1 MEQRLVCDTV
11 RDLLPM
17 YIDHMTSEASNE
29 SIEGHME
36 NCQECRDALEQM
48 RSPVRVEAAPEVK
61 DFRKFLKKSKM
72 SLLYWMAGAA
82 ALIAIVA
89 CFIVN
94 LAVDQRLSWFYIVG
108 IGIVTAYLPAYVWIT
123 ASKHRFVKG
132 LAVLSICVFLV
143 VGTVQ
148 IVLYYLMGI
157 GEMWFWEIGLPVT
170 VLWLVIVWAGVAFH
184 GCFHTNALISLSVI
198 TFLAVPGNYLTQ
210 CLTGDCQGIHSLDIG
225 SIADGMGNGLA
236 AVLLLLAGLAWQ
248 RRKGKKEDGE

>member
-1 MEQRLVCDTV
+1 MEQKLVCDTV

-48 RSPVRVEAAPEVK
+48 RRPVRVEAAPEVK
-61 DFRKFLKKSKM
+61 EFRKFLKKSKM
-72 SLLYWMAGAA
+72 SLLYWIAGAA
-82 ALIAIVA
+82 ALIAVVA

-94 LAVDQRLSWFYIVG
+94 LAVDQKLTWFYIVG
-108 IGIVTAYLPAYVWIT
+108 AGILTAYLPVYVWIT
-123 ASKHRFVKG
+123 ASEHRLVKG
-132 LAVLSICVFLV
+132 LAVLSACAVLV

-184 GCFHTNALISLSVI
+184 GCFRTNALISLSVI
-198 TFLAVPGNYLTQ
+198 IFLSVPGDYLTK
-210 CLTGDCQGIHSLDIG
+210 CLAGGCQGMQGLDVGI
-225 SIADGMGNGLA
+225 IADGLGNGLA
-236 AVLLLLAGLAWQ
+236 AVLLLSAGIAGQ
-248 RRKGKKEDGE
+248 RRKRKKEDGE